1 MNPEFKYYL
10 VEAIPRIFCGV
21 IFLFQGYDK
30 LFNVKINGLIEIFA
44 LESKKRQVP
53 KFLLGFMAV
62 YTSIIEFTGGILLI
76 LGLFKNIVLTLFG
89 LDLIFVAIAFSYM
102 NPVWDMK
109 HVYPRLML
117 VLTLFVMPNDWNY
130 FSLDNLMTHFIK

>member
-10 VEAIPRIFCGV
+10 VEAIPRIFCGI

-30 LFNVKINGLIEIFA
+30 LFKVKIAGVIEVFEI
-44 LESKKRQVP
+44 ESNKREVP
-53 KFLLGFMAV
+53 KFLLGFMAI
-62 YTSIIEFTGGILLI
+62 YTSLVEFIGGIFLI
-76 LGLFKNIVLTLFG
+76 IGLFKNVVLTLFG
-89 LDLIFVAIAFSYM
+89 LDLIFVAVAFSYM

-109 HVYPRLML
+109 HVYPRLIL

-130 FSLDNLMTHFIK
+130 FSLDNLLSHFIK